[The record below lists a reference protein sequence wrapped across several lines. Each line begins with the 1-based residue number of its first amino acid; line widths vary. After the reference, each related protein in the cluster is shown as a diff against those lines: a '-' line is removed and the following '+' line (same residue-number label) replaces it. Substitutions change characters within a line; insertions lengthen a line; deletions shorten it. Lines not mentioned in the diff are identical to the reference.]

1 MHRDVEGRS
10 RNGCWTPGVPL
21 PPAVLQG
28 PPRKSGAP
36 PGLGAAPP
44 TPHLWDGG
52 REQRS
57 PGGIWT
63 VSLGNSEEKGL
74 CEQIPEQ
81 ISWHLKEK
89 GTLTSFEGRFEE
101 TAPPILRWGG
111 YWGPGGAWVPGQG
124 CTLPWAPPR

>member
-1 MHRDVEGRS
+1 MAVGPLRS
-10 RNGCWTPGVPL
+10 PSPQQSCRALPGN
-21 PPAVLQG
+21 QG
-28 PPRKSGAP
+28 PHQVWEQAP
-36 PGLGAAPP
+36 PH
-44 TPHLWDGG
+44 THLWDRG

-74 CEQIPEQ
+74 CEQIPQQ

-111 YWGPGGAWVPGQG
+111 HWGPGGAWVPGQG
-124 CTLPWAPPR
+124 CTRPWAPPR